1 MGAATI
7 HCGIDNYS
15 AYGFVFLVTMPLI
28 YFTVHHHGDSCDKVS
43 EEQIQL
49 QDMKKILKMDSGQQ
63 DSLVYHGKLAA

>member
-43 EEQIQL
+43 EE
-49 QDMKKILKMDSGQQ
+49 
-63 DSLVYHGKLAA
+63 